1 MLLLYFLK
9 EGDSIEEIEKVVVKE
24 NVVNNR
30 SNESV
35 ENIMYLMDYFNEED
49 KLNFLVDFVIEF
61 KNMVEDD
68 ESYEDM
74 EDLNVLVN
82 CIDDNVFFFL
92 FEEKIIIKF
101 YLKEYSS
108 FSELM
113 EYFFVLFEE
122 DNDRVVRFW
131 NLEENKLMRSGNYE
145 FKDFY
150 DYNNEIEDDEDMY

>member
-30 SNESV
+30 SNESD
-35 ENIMYLMDYFNEED
+35 ENIMYLKDYFNEED

-82 CIDDNVFFFL
+82 CIDDNVFFFFIWRKNYYKIL
-92 FEEKIIIKF
+92 FKRI
-101 YLKEYSS
+101 
-108 FSELM
+108 
-113 EYFFVLFEE
+113 
-122 DNDRVVRFW
+122 
-131 NLEENKLMRSGNYE
+131 
-145 FKDFY
+145 
-150 DYNNEIEDDEDMY
+150 

>member
-9 EGDSIEEIEKVVVKE
+9 EGDNIEEIEKVVVNE

-30 SNESV
+30 SNESD

>member
-30 SNESV
+30 SNESN

-61 KNMVEDD
+61 KNKVEDD

-113 EYFFVLFEE
+113 EYFFVLFEK

>member
-30 SNESV
+30 SNESD

-92 FEEKIIIKF
+92 FEEKNYYKI
-101 YLKEYSS
+101 
-108 FSELM
+108 
-113 EYFFVLFEE
+113 LFK
-122 DNDRVVRFW
+122 R
-131 NLEENKLMRSGNYE
+131 
-145 FKDFY
+145 
-150 DYNNEIEDDEDMY
+150 I

>member
-30 SNESV
+30 SNESN

-92 FEEKIIIKF
+92 FEEKIIIEF

>member
-30 SNESV
+30 SNESD
-35 ENIMYLMDYFNEED
+35 ENIMYLKDYFNEED

-150 DYNNEIEDDEDMY
+150 DYSNEIEDDEDMY

>member
-30 SNESV
+30 SNESN

-49 KLNFLVDFVIEF
+49 KLNFLVDFVIEL

>member
-9 EGDSIEEIEKVVVKE
+9 EGDSIEEIEKVVVNE

-30 SNESV
+30 SNESN

-61 KNMVEDD
+61 KNKVEDD

-92 FEEKIIIKF
+92 FEEKIIIEF